1 MPISSGP
8 KAGGPITLCGAGLA
22 GLIRKTLAAVGLA
35 VLVCPLVPL
44 AAAQGPQESRVTQM
58 AQMATD
64 DAPPAPEGPFAEN
77 FTFSNPPVPAPSTAF
92 QSLEG
97 APVSLA
103 DFRGKVVVL
112 NFWATWCAPCV
123 REMPNLERLHLAL
136 AEEGLAVLAVSND
149 RGGAAVVNPFLARLD
164 LQHLPIYLDPK
175 GALAQAFALK
185 GLPTTFILGRDGR
198 VLAGRIGPAE
208 WDSPESL
215 EFLRHYLNQETGP
228 IDTSASPT
236 GG

>member
-1 MPISSGP
+1 MR
-8 KAGGPITLCGAGLA
+8 
-22 GLIRKTLAAVGLA
+22 LIRKTLAAVRLA
-35 VLVCPLVPL
+35 VLASVLAFPLGAPGL
-44 AAAQGPQESRVTQM
+44 HAQGLEGKALS
-58 AQMATD
+58 ASD

-77 FTFSNPPVPAPSTAF
+77 FTFSDPTVPAPSTVF
-92 QSLEG
+92 HSLAG
-97 APVSLA
+97 DPVSLA
-103 DFRGKVVVL
+103 DFRGKVVLV

-123 REMPNLERLHLAL
+123 REMPSLERLHQAL
-136 AEEGLAVLAVSND
+136 AGHGLAVLAVSND

-164 LQHLPIYLDPK
+164 LQHLPVFLDPE

-185 GLPTTFILGRDGR
+185 GLPTTFVIGRDGR

-215 EFLRHYLNQETGP
+215 QFLRHYLRQETGP
-228 IDTSASPT
+228 IDTSAKPT